1 MGFVETKTI
10 KHHFKP
16 ESGLFIGILIAGLLL
31 RAYIVSITQTPGTS
45 DPAFYYTVARNIS
58 EGRGLVID
66 YVAFY
71 FNGLIPIPHYSNDYW
86 LPLASILL
94 SLPMFIFGKTVTS
107 ALVASVVA
115 GFVPPLVGYFA
126 ALTFYKSK
134 TFAIFAGILT
144 YFSPIQ
150 ITTSVVTDSII
161 FFGALGSA
169 ALFFSYRGCRN
180 SRYFLIAA
188 ICSGLANM
196 IRQDGI
202 LLLVTLLLMVLITQ
216 KTIRE
221 KALLA
226 AEIIGI
232 HFLVLS
238 PLLIR
243 GFVETHS
250 IFSSGLSKTLFL
262 TNYEDMYSYGKSF
275 NWQTYRAAL
284 GIKKI
289 IDIKFKTAAFNITQF
304 VNFLDPLLAI
314 LGLIGLADLIRL
326 NKWSEIGF
334 LSPALMFVGLG
345 YLSYSFLWSIHGPG
359 SFYKSLAVLMPFIA
373 IMVVSLLSRYIA
385 STKVLA
391 VTVIILTAYLG
402 YQGFRQ
408 SYQFST
414 AYNQIYQYYD
424 QAQTL
429 VVQDATQRNIQ
440 PQDIVIMSREPWD
453 VNAATRLKSIMIP
466 NNDINTIVFVAQH
479 YNAHYILLP
488 GQRPQLDKIYNN
500 TTPDPHFI
508 YIASVP
514 NSDMKIFWIN
524 FNP

>member
-1 MGFVETKTI
+1 
-10 KHHFKP
+10 
-16 ESGLFIGILIAGLLL
+16 
-31 RAYIVSITQTPGTS
+31 
-45 DPAFYYTVARNIS
+45 
-58 EGRGLVID
+58 
-66 YVAFY
+66 
-71 FNGLIPIPHYSNDYW
+71 
-86 LPLASILL
+86 
-94 SLPMFIFGKTVTS
+94 
-107 ALVASVVA
+107 
-115 GFVPPLVGYFA
+115 
-126 ALTFYKSK
+126 
-134 TFAIFAGILT
+134 
-144 YFSPIQ
+144 
-150 ITTSVVTDSII
+150 
-161 FFGALGSA
+161 
-169 ALFFSYRGCRN
+169 
-180 SRYFLIAA
+180 
-188 ICSGLANM
+188 
-196 IRQDGI
+196 
-202 LLLVTLLLMVLITQ
+202 
-216 KTIRE
+216 
-221 KALLA
+221 
-226 AEIIGI
+226 
-232 HFLVLS
+232 
-238 PLLIR
+238 
-243 GFVETHS
+243 
-250 IFSSGLSKTLFL
+250 
-262 TNYEDMYSYGKSF
+262 
-275 NWQTYRAAL
+275 
-284 GIKKI
+284 
-289 IDIKFKTAAFNITQF
+289 
-304 VNFLDPLLAI
+304 
-314 LGLIGLADLIRL
+314 
-326 NKWSEIGF
+326 
-334 LSPALMFVGLG
+334 MFVGLG

>member
-1 MGFVETKTI
+1 MGVVETKTI
-10 KHHFKP
+10 TNHLKP
-16 ESGLFIGILIAGLLL
+16 EDGLFIGILIAGLLL
-31 RAYIVSITQTPGTS
+31 RAYLVSITQTPGTS
-45 DPAFYYTVARNIS
+45 DPAFYYTVAKNIS

-66 YVAFY
+66 YVVFY
-71 FNGLIPIPHYSNDYW
+71 FNGLVPITHYSNDYW

-94 SLPMFIFGKTVTS
+94 SLPMFIFGKTVSS
-107 ALVASVVA
+107 ALVASVIA
-115 GFVPPLVGYFA
+115 GIVPPLVGYFA

-134 TFAIFAGILT
+134 TFAIFAGTLT

-161 FFGALGSA
+161 FFGAFGSA
-169 ALFFSYRGCRN
+169 ALFLSFRGRQN

-202 LLLVTLLLMVLITQ
+202 LLLVTLLLMLLITQ

-226 AEIIGI
+226 VGIIGI

-243 GFVETHS
+243 DFVETHS

-275 NWQTYRAAL
+275 TWQSYRAVL
-284 GIKKI
+284 GIRRI
-289 IDIKFKTAAFNITQF
+289 VDIKFKIAAFNITQF
-304 VNFLDPLLAI
+304 VNFLDPLLTI

-326 NKWSEIGF
+326 RKWSEISF
-334 LSPALMFVGLG
+334 LSPALIFVGLG

-359 SFYKSLAVLMPFIA
+359 SFYKGLAVLMPFIA
-373 IMVVSLLSRYIA
+373 IMIIGLLSRYI
-385 STKVLA
+385 SSIKILA
-391 VTVIILTAYLG
+391 IIFIILTVYSG

-408 SYQFST
+408 SDQFST
-414 AYNQIYQYYD
+414 AYNKIYQYYK
-424 QAQTL
+424 QAQT
-429 VVQDATQRNIQ
+429 VVSQNAAQRNIRL
-440 PQDIVIMSREPWD
+440 QDIVVMSREPWD
-453 VNAATRLKSIMIP
+453 VNAATGMKSVMIP

-479 YNAHYILLP
+479 YNARYILLP

-500 TTPDPHFI
+500 TTPDPHFT

-514 NSDMKIFWIN
+514 NSDMKIFRIN

>member
-1 MGFVETKTI
+1 MGAVEKSI
-10 KHHFKP
+10 KNHSKL
-16 ESGLFIGILIAGLLL
+16 EGGLFFGGLIAGLLL
-31 RAYIVSITQTPGTS
+31 RVYLVAITQTPGTS
-45 DPAFYYTVARNIS
+45 DPAFYFTVAKSIS

-71 FNGLIPIPHYSNDYW
+71 FNGLVPISHYSNDYW

-107 ALVASVVA
+107 ALVASIIA

-126 ALTFYKSK
+126 ALTFYRSK

-161 FFGALGSA
+161 FFGAFGSV
-169 ALFFSYRGCRN
+169 ALFLSFLGHKN

-188 ICSGLANM
+188 ICTGLANM

-202 LLLVTLLLMVLITQ
+202 LLLAALLLTVFITQ
-216 KTIRE
+216 KTPKE
-221 KALLA
+221 KTLLV

-232 HFLVLS
+232 HFIVLS

-243 GFVETHS
+243 DLMETHS

-262 TNYEDMYSYGKSF
+262 TNYEDMYSYDKSF
-275 NWQTYRAAL
+275 TWQTYRAAL
-284 GIKKI
+284 GIRKI
-289 IDIKFKTAAFNITQF
+289 ADVKFKIAAFNITQF

-326 NKWSEIGF
+326 KKWSEIGF
-334 LSPALMFVGLG
+334 LSPALIFVGLG

-359 SFYKSLAVLMPFIA
+359 SFYKGLAVLMPFIA
-373 IMVVSLLSRYIA
+373 IMIIGLLSRYISSA
-385 STKVLA
+385 KVL
-391 VTVIILTAYLG
+391 TVIIIILTAYLG

-429 VVQDATQRNIQ
+429 VVQDAAQRNIRMQ
-440 PQDIVIMSREPWD
+440 NIVVMSREPWD
-453 VNAATRLKSIMIP
+453 VNAATGLKSIMIP

-479 YNAHYILLP
+479 YNARYILLP

-500 TTPDPHFI
+500 TTPDPRFT
-508 YIASVP
+508 YVASVP
-514 NSDMKIFWIN
+514 NSDMKVFRIN
-524 FNP
+524 FSP